1 MDMFIDNLVIS
12 LGTLGAPFQITD
24 IDKQGSEVTLTW
36 TSSPNRVYLVER
48 SESLEKD
55 DIDSN
60 RDGEVGFWEEVDD
73 GVLSEGEETTFIDE
87 VFDDSKKVFWR
98 ITDMGKA
105 E

>member
-1 MDMFIDNLVIS
+1 MDIFIVNLVIS
-12 LGTLGAPFQITD
+12 LGRLCAPFQITE
-24 IDKQGSEVTLTW
+24 IDKQAYEVTLTW

-48 SESLEKD
+48 SESLEND
-55 DIDSN
+55 VIDSN